1 MNLSIEQKQTH
12 KHGEQTC
19 GCQGVGEEVRWTGSL
34 ELVNYFI

>member
-19 GCQGVGEEVRWTGSL
+19 GCQRGGGEWDGLEVWG
-34 ELVNYFI
+34 